1 MLTVNYGFARLRT
14 FCVMRPKLQCSQ
26 QLWTPSILALVSRT
40 TQQSHTSLHT
50 CDIAFCSSAAAG
62 KRLKNSLSCLYYF
75 SKRTQYKMPYTRIM
89 SLKHTDKLGE
99 SLSRVYSDPFELN
112 TAALHLKEYIQG
124 HYDAAARSPYTFT
137 EVTKDRLLKGKRMG
151 MIGQRAWPSHAKE
164 VLEPHGLTEVI
175 VTDSGNWV
183 AVVRFVDD
191 QEEVGLHASAH
202 VGHTDALCATATS
215 VLCAFDR

>member
-1 MLTVNYGFARLRT
+1 
-14 FCVMRPKLQCSQ
+14 
-26 QLWTPSILALVSRT
+26 
-40 TQQSHTSLHT
+40 
-50 CDIAFCSSAAAG
+50 
-62 KRLKNSLSCLYYF
+62 
-75 SKRTQYKMPYTRIM
+75 MPYTRIM

-191 QEEVGLHASAH
+191 QEEVMYIIPQDKTVLFPDNPTTTPPQVQGIQAAAKYMLQGRCHFCGKGSQGEQAQLMSCAICKIGKYCDATCQRQDWPVHKLVCKELKEMRKATTAS
-202 VGHTDALCATATS
+202 
-215 VLCAFDR
+215 